1 MMESNYP
8 WASPLG
14 IKAENIQSW
23 KKECPP
29 DKPFILWLL
38 QNKKINEKQYF
49 LWAKNFYQ
57 LPVLKKDFFEKK
69 QPPIALFEKYSSNWP
84 LHALPL
90 AMRKNKLF
98 IACLEPLKDLEPS
111 QSMQF
116 ILCPPSLMAKWRPEL
131 QNPIS
136 SPPPLNLKVV
146 RAQQQPPSLKLHSK
160 PQKESVKKTIQQAP
174 PPPSRSNILPLHA
187 NKSSAQSIFD
197 TILTRSQN
205 YFYSSMILVYHNKTL
220 IPSYWHGDWSKPAT
234 IKPIDYSSPGIFRI
248 VMKTKHPFHGQP
260 RPNPSNNEFFK
271 TWMKESYPEHMTLV
285 PIFINK
291 KIYGILLGCAS
302 KTRIKQFQL
311 KHVENLAK
319 QVAEKIVALKTAS

>member
-1 MMESNYP
+1 MKSNYP

-14 IKAENIQSW
+14 IKPESIQSW
-23 KKECPP
+23 RKECPP

-38 QNKKINEKQYF
+38 QNQKINEKQYF

-57 LPVLKKDFFEKK
+57 LPVLKKDFFEKT
-69 QPPIALFEKYSSNWP
+69 QPPIALFKKYSSTWP

-90 AMRKNKLF
+90 TIRKNTLF
-98 IACLEPLKDLEPS
+98 IACLEPLKDLEPT
-111 QSMQF
+111 QRMQF

-131 QNPIS
+131 QNSIS
-136 SPPPLNLKVV
+136 SPPPLKVIKTK
-146 RAQQQPPSLKLHSK
+146 QQPPSLKLHSK
-160 PQKESVKKTIQQAP
+160 PKSIKKTIQHAP
-174 PPPSRSNILPLHA
+174 PPPPSQSNILPLHA

-205 YFYSSMILVYHNKTL
+205 YFYSSMILVYHNKT
-220 IPSYWHGDWSKPAT
+220 ITPSYWSGNWSKPDK
-234 IKPIDYSSPGIFRI
+234 IEPINYSSPSIFRI
-248 VMKTKHPFHGQP
+248 VMKTKHPFHGKP
-260 RPNPSNNEFFK
+260 RPNISNNEFFK
-271 TWMKESYPEHMTLV
+271 VWMKGSYPEHITLV
-285 PIFINK
+285 PILINK
-291 KIYGILLGCAS
+291 KIYGVLLGCAS